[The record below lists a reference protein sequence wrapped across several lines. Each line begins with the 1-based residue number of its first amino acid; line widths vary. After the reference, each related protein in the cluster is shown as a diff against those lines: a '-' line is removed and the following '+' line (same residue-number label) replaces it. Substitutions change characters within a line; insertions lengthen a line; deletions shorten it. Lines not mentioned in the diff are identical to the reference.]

1 MKLLVCISKTPDTT
15 AKIAFNG
22 DNTKL
27 ETAGIT
33 FIMNPY
39 DEWYAL
45 VKAIEIQE
53 KWGGTVSVLHVGP
66 AENDSI
72 IRKALA
78 IGASDAYRIDTEA
91 MSADQVAFQVAS
103 FIQQNP
109 FDIIFTGKETIDY
122 NGAEVGGR
130 IAAQIDFP
138 FISFASH
145 MDMVSENTAIVKR
158 EIEGGTETIKVQTP
172 FVISAAKGMAEQRI
186 PNMRG
191 IMAARTKPLKVVEP
205 NAVQAT
211 TSIKNYD
218 LPPAK
223 SGVKLVAADNVE
235 ELVRLLKEE
244 AKAF

>member
-22 DNTKL
+22 DHTTL

-53 KWGGTVSVLHVGP
+53 TWGGTVSVLHVGP
-66 AENDSI
+66 SENDAI

-78 IGASDAYRIDTEA
+78 IGASDAFRIDAEA
-91 MSADQVAFQVAS
+91 VSADQAAFQMAT
-103 FIQQNP
+103 FIEKHG

-130 IAAQIDFP
+130 MAAQLSLP

-145 MDMVSENTAIVKR
+145 LEMESENEAVIKR
-158 EIEGGTETIKVQTP
+158 DIEGGTETLKVKTP
-172 FVISAAKGMAEQRI
+172 FIISAAKGMAEQRI
-186 PNMRG
+186 PNMKG
-191 IMAARTKPLKVVEP
+191 IMTSKSKPLQVIQPEAYQPKVKVVQHE
-205 NAVQAT
+205 
-211 TSIKNYD
+211 

-223 SGVKLVAADNVE
+223 KSVQYINPE
-235 ELVRLLKEE
+235 NMTELARLLREE
-244 AKAF
+244 AKVI

>member
-186 PNMRG
+186 PNMKG
-191 IMAARTKPLKVVEP
+191 IMTAKSKPLLVIPAASYNEKVKVVEHE
-205 NAVQAT
+205 
-211 TSIKNYD
+211 

-223 SGVKLVAADNVE
+223 KAVQYIDPDNMA
-235 ELVRLLKEE
+235 ELARLLREE
-244 AKAF
+244 AKVI

>member
-45 VKAIEIQE
+45 VKALEIQE
-53 KWGGTVSVLHVGP
+53 KWGGTVSILHVGP

-78 IGASDAYRIDTEA
+78 IGATDAFRIDTEA
-91 MSADQVAFQVAS
+91 VTADQVAFQLAL
-103 FIQQNP
+103 FIKQNAY
-109 FDIIFTGKETIDY
+109 DIIFTGKETIDY

-130 IAAQIDFP
+130 IAAQLDLP

-145 MDMVSENTAIVKR
+145 LEMASDNVAIIKRDMD
-158 EIEGGTETIKVQTP
+158 GGTETIQVNTP
-172 FVISAAKGMAEQRI
+172 FVVSAAKGMAEQRI
-186 PNMRG
+186 PNMKG
-191 IMAARTKPLKVVEP
+191 IMTAKSKPLNVVTP
-205 NAVQAT
+205 QAYLPKI
-211 TSIKNYD
+211 SIVSHE

-223 SGVKLVAADNVE
+223 KAVQYIDPENMA
-235 ELVRLLKEE
+235 ELARLLREE
-244 AKAF
+244 AKVI

>member
-27 ETAGIT
+27 ESAGIT

-45 VKAIEIQE
+45 VKALEIQE
-53 KWGGTVSVLHVGP
+53 KWGGSVSILHVGP

-78 IGASDAYRIDTEA
+78 IGATDAFRIDTEA
-91 MSADQVAFQVAS
+91 VTADQVAFQLATFIEKNS
-103 FIQQNP
+103 F
-109 FDIIFTGKETIDY
+109 DLIFTGKETIDY

-130 IAAQIDFP
+130 MAAQLDLP

-145 MDMVSENTAIVKR
+145 LEMESENVAIIKR
-158 EIEGGTETIKVQTP
+158 DIEGGTETVKVNIP

-186 PNMRG
+186 PNMKG
-191 IMAARTKPLKVVEP
+191 IMTAKSKPLLVIPASDYVEKVKIVEHE
-205 NAVQAT
+205 
-211 TSIKNYD
+211 

-223 SGVKLVAADNVE
+223 KAVQYIDPENMA
-235 ELVRLLKEE
+235 ELARLLREE
-244 AKAF
+244 AKVI

>member
-53 KWGGTVSVLHVGP
+53 KWGGSVSVLHVGP
-66 AENDSI
+66 SENDSI

-78 IGASDAYRIDTEA
+78 IGATDAYRIDTEA
-91 MSADQVAFQVAS
+91 VSADQVAFQMAS
-103 FIQQNP
+103 FIQQHA

-130 IAAQIDFP
+130 MAAQLNLP

-145 MDMVSENTAIVKR
+145 LDIVAENEAIVKR
-158 EIEGGTETIKVQTP
+158 DMEGGTETIQVNIP

-186 PNMRG
+186 PNMKG
-191 IMAARTKPLKVVEP
+191 IMTAKSKPLNVVIPLEYSP
-205 NAVQAT
+205 KI
-211 TSIKNYD
+211 SIVSHE

-223 SGVKLVAADNVE
+223 KAVQYIDPENMA
-235 ELVRLLKEE
+235 ELARLLREE
-244 AKAF
+244 AKVI

>member
-53 KWGGTVSVLHVGP
+53 KWGGNVSVLHVGP

-186 PNMRG
+186 PNMKG
-191 IMAARTKPLKVVEP
+191 IMTAKSKSLQVIPATSYNEKVKVVEHE
-205 NAVQAT
+205 
-211 TSIKNYD
+211 

-223 SGVKLVAADNVE
+223 KAVQYIDPDNMA
-235 ELVRLLKEE
+235 ELARLLREE
-244 AKAF
+244 AKVI